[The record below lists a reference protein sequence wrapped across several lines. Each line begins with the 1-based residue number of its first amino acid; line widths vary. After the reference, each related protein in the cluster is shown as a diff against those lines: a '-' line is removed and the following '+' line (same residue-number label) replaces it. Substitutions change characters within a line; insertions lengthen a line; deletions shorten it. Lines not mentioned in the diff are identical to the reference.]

1 MRRTFTRRE
10 ALLAGACAPALL
22 AQGRPLTI
30 DTHIHLFDPARWP
43 YAPLATYKPPA
54 FTLEDHVKLADTLA
68 HAVIVHPEPYQDD
81 HRYLDY
87 CLEHEP
93 RPGYFKGTC
102 LFDPLRDD
110 TPDRLRAIVQRW
122 PKRIVAMRIH
132 AVSRT
137 TENTGPIRN
146 RDLKDPR
153 MFACWRALAA
163 VGMAV
168 QMHFIPAQ
176 AANIRALAEKFPDTT
191 VILDHMG
198 RPGGGTEDEYKNVLE
213 LAKLPKIILKYS
225 SWAEYK
231 GDLAALTRRLYDTF
245 GPRRMIWGAVGNTPV
260 EFRKNSDRFE
270 ELLAFASTAD
280 RAAIRGGNAQRL
292 FFG

>member
-10 ALLAGACAPALL
+10 ALLAGCSASAML
-22 AQGRPLTI
+22 AQSAAPTI
-30 DTHIHLFDPARWP
+30 DTHIHLFEPARFA

-54 FTLEDHVKLADTLA
+54 YTLEDHAKVAGMLA

-110 TPDRLRAIVQRW
+110 TPGRIRAIAARW
-122 PKRIVAMRIH
+122 PKRIIAMRIH

-137 TENTGPIRN
+137 PENSGPIRN
-146 RDLKDPR
+146 RDLTDPR
-153 MFACWRALAA
+153 MAGCWRALAA
-163 VGMAV
+163 AGMAV
-168 QMHFIPAQ
+168 QLHFIPAQ
-176 AANIRALAEKFPDTT
+176 AAKIGALAAKFPEIT

-198 RPGGGTEDEYKNVLE
+198 RPASGTEAEYHDVLA
-213 LAKLPKIILKYS
+213 LAKFPKVILKYS
-225 SWAEYK
+225 GWTQYQ
-231 GDLAALTRRLYDTF
+231 GDLAALTRRLFDTF
-245 GPRRMIWGAVGNTPV
+245 GPQRMIWGSVGNAPDD
-260 EFRKNSDRFE
+260 FRKNSARFE
-270 ELLAFASTAD
+270 ELLSFASAAD
-280 RAAIRGGNAQRL
+280 RAAIRGGNARRL